1 MHPIKIAKI
10 HSFLWFKSIHQ
21 DDMEEDERPRE
32 VDRMV
37 TDSTDMKVCVK
48 PIIANLY
55 CKLSNDMITVNL
67 IVFEFC
73 L

>member
-1 MHPIKIAKI
+1 
-10 HSFLWFKSIHQ
+10 
-21 DDMEEDERPRE
+21 MEEDERPRE